1 MQEYHTACLDC
12 GRGVRFSYK
21 RICDSKLTKTS
32 RALLLDIRKMT
43 ASLNETTDLVNENVV
58 KLLTR
63 IESSELGMLLL
74 HLLVPKTYQH
84 RRSIEGSHALARS
97 SKSMGLS

>member
-1 MQEYHTACLDC
+1 MQEYHTTCLDC
-12 GRGVRFSYK
+12 GRGVRFSYS
-21 RICDSKLTKTS
+21 RIYHFKLTKTS

-43 ASLNETTDLVNENVV
+43 ATLNETTDLVNENVV

-74 HLLVPKTYQH
+74 HLPIPKTYQR
-84 RRSIEGSHALARS
+84 RRSIESSHALARS
-97 SKSMGLS
+97 SESMGLS